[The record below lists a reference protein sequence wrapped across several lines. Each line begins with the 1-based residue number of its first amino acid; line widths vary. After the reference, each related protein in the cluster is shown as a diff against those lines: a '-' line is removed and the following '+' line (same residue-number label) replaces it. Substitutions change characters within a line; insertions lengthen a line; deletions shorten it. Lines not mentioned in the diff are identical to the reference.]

1 MSESAYKSAFNRDS
15 VGDNETLFDFLKRKK
30 KYNL

>member
-1 MSESAYKSAFNRDS
+1 MSASAHKNRDA
-15 VGDNETLFDFLKRKK
+15 VGENETLFDFLKRKK